1 GALEE
6 EEEEKEDTE
15 AIEKFLWKT
24 REAIELLSLV
34 AKSEEEEEEFRMMFP
49 GDDNGDIILS
59 DDEESE
65 EGEEGDGHSD
75 QKDNEIVVE
84 CDGQEDK

>member
-1 GALEE
+1 
-6 EEEEKEDTE
+6 
-15 AIEKFLWKT
+15 
-24 REAIELLSLV
+24 
-34 AKSEEEEEEFRMMFP
+34 MMFP